1 MAKQTIN
8 IGSSAN
14 DGTGDPLRTAF
25 DKIND
30 NFTELY
36 GATAEANDIV
46 EDTSPQLGGNLDLNG
61 HSITTARSNENIN
74 INPAGTGTIELVANT
89 NVTGDLAITGNTTVS
104 GRIFL
109 GDGATDVTQVT
120 GVFEADNLTIDGT
133 TITSKVTNGDVTIQ
147 GNGTGVVAIPN
158 LKVDGNISVTDNEIQ
173 TTVSN
178 SDLKLSASGTGGVL
192 ASALRIHGTTLSA
205 DDSST
210 ITLAEG
216 VNITGALTLTGGLA
230 SALSVANGGTGATS
244 LTSNAVLTGTGSSA
258 ITAESNLTFDGS
270 TLTLTG
276 SAALDGVTVKD
287 NTVSSNTSNSNL
299 QLSGNGTGKVE
310 IMDGITGSF
319 DITQTGNTTIT
330 GQADIDYV
338 RIKDN
343 KITTNASNS
352 VLEISANGSG
362 TVDVQNAMT
371 TLGQTVT
378 GNVAITGRADVD
390 NLRIDANSITAQNS
404 NGGITLNP
412 NGTGTVTINGTF
424 VGITNTLSANKVETD
439 QIAIEG
445 NEITTANSN
454 ANLELSA
461 NGSGAVVLNNLKVG
475 TGATVTTILD
485 EDAMGSDSATAL
497 ATQQSIKAYVDAVT
511 TSLNAQDLDFQ
522 GDSGGA
528 LNIDLDTEVLDI
540 AGGTNITTAGSGNTL
555 TVNLDTALTGLTS
568 AVIDNVTIADNSITT
583 NASNANLQLGANGSG
598 KIELM
603 SNTISRT
610 GDIIFDASADIIL
623 DAGGKD
629 IIFRYDGAQFG
640 LFTFAGGNLLIQS
653 GSTTMLTGDGANAIF
668 NGNITV
674 PGSSTLD
681 GVTITDNTIK
691 SNASNA
697 DLQIGTSGTGVID
710 ILTATQS
717 TVGSAGG
724 ASALPGQPTGY
735 IKVKIGGTMRVIPFY
750 DES

>member
-1 MAKQTIN
+1 
-8 IGSSAN
+8 
-14 DGTGDPLRTAF
+14 
-25 DKIND
+25 
-30 NFTELY
+30 
-36 GATAEANDIV
+36 
-46 EDTSPQLGGNLDLNG
+46 
-61 HSITTARSNENIN
+61 
-74 INPAGTGTIELVANT
+74 
-89 NVTGDLAITGNTTVS
+89 
-104 GRIFL
+104 
-109 GDGATDVTQVT
+109 
-120 GVFEADNLTIDGT
+120 
-133 TITSKVTNGDVTIQ
+133 
-147 GNGTGVVAIPN
+147 
-158 LKVDGNISVTDNEIQ
+158 
-173 TTVSN
+173 
-178 SDLKLSASGTGGVL
+178 
-192 ASALRIHGTTLSA
+192 
-205 DDSST
+205 
-210 ITLAEG
+210 
-216 VNITGALTLTGGLA
+216 
-230 SALSVANGGTGATS
+230 
-244 LTSNAVLTGTGSSA
+244 
-258 ITAESNLTFDGS
+258 
-270 TLTLTG
+270 LTG

-461 NGSGAVVLNNLKVG
+461 NGSGKV
-475 TGATVTTILD
+475 TISGLSYPT
-485 EDAMGSDSATAL
+485 SD
-497 ATQQSIKAYVDAVT
+497 
-511 TSLNAQDLDFQ
+511 
-522 GDSGGA
+522 
-528 LNIDLDTEVLDI
+528 
-540 AGGTNITTAGSGNTL
+540 GTNGQVLTT
-555 TVNLDTALTGLTS
+555 
-568 AVIDNVTIADNSITT
+568 
-583 NASNANLQLGANGSG
+583 NGSG
-598 KIELM
+598 VLTFTDKTTDTTDVVSDTTPQLGGDLDVNGQKIISAR
-603 SNTISRT
+603 SNEQ
-610 GDIIFDASADIIL
+610 IIL
-623 DAGGKD
+623 DPNGTGTIELA
-629 IIFRYDGAQFG
+629 AN
-640 LFTFAGGNLLIQS
+640 TNVTGNLDVTGEITKTGDLKFNASGDILIDGDGGDIFFMDGSAGSYASFSRS
-653 GSTTMLTGDGANAIF
+653 GSRDLTLRSNNVVALTFDSANVAAA
-668 NGNITV
+668 GNLSV
-674 PGSSTLD
+674 AGSSTLD

-691 SNASNA
+691 ANASNA
-697 DLQIGTSGTGVID
+697 DLQIGTAGTGVID
-710 ILTATQS
+710 ILTATQA

>member
-378 GNVAITGRADVD
+378 GDVAITGRADVD

-454 ANLELSA
+454 ANL
-461 NGSGAVVLNNLKVG
+461 
-475 TGATVTTILD
+475 
-485 EDAMGSDSATAL
+485 
-497 ATQQSIKAYVDAVT
+497 
-511 TSLNAQDLDFQ
+511 
-522 GDSGGA
+522 
-528 LNIDLDTEVLDI
+528 
-540 AGGTNITTAGSGNTL
+540 
-555 TVNLDTALTGLTS
+555 
-568 AVIDNVTIADNSITT
+568 
-583 NASNANLQLGANGSG
+583 QLGANGTGS
-598 KIELM
+598 IELM
-603 SNTISRT
+603 SEKIART
-610 GDIIFDASADIIL
+610 GNTSIDVSGYVVIDSGAGDIYLKDDGTGFGILSNSA
-623 DAGGKD
+623 
-629 IIFRYDGAQFG
+629 
-640 LFTFAGGNLLIQS
+640 GNLEIKS
-653 GSTTMLTGDGANAIF
+653 GNTTALSMTGANVAAQ
-668 NGNITV
+668 GNLSV
-674 PGSSTLD
+674 AGSSTLD

-691 SNASNA
+691 ANASNA

-710 ILTATQS
+710 VLTATQS

-735 IKVKIGGTMRVIPFY
+735 IKIKIGGTLRVIPFY

>member
-319 DITQTGNTTIT
+319 DITQTGSTTIT

-343 KITTNASNS
+343 KITTNTSNS

-362 TVDVQNAMT
+362 TIDIQNAMT

-461 NGSGAVVLNNLKVG
+461 NGSGKVKISG
-475 TGATVTTILD
+475 ISYPT
-485 EDAMGSDSATAL
+485 SD
-497 ATQQSIKAYVDAVT
+497 
-511 TSLNAQDLDFQ
+511 
-522 GDSGGA
+522 
-528 LNIDLDTEVLDI
+528 
-540 AGGTNITTAGSGNTL
+540 GTNGQVLTT
-555 TVNLDTALTGLTS
+555 
-568 AVIDNVTIADNSITT
+568 
-583 NASNANLQLGANGSG
+583 NGSG
-598 KIELM
+598 VLTFTDKTTDTTDVVSDTTPQLGGDLDVNGQKIISAR
-603 SNTISRT
+603 SNEQ
-610 GDIIFDASADIIL
+610 IIL
-623 DAGGKD
+623 DPNGTGTIELA
-629 IIFRYDGAQFG
+629 AN
-640 LFTFAGGNLLIQS
+640 TNVTGNLDVTGEITKTGDLKFNASGDILIDGDGGDIFFMDGSAGSYASFSRS
-653 GSTTMLTGDGANAIF
+653 GSRDLTLRSNNVVALTFDSANVAAA
-668 NGNITV
+668 GNLSV
-674 PGSSTLD
+674 AGSSTLD

-691 SNASNA
+691 ANASNA
-697 DLQIGTSGTGVID
+697 DLQIGTAGTGVID

>member
-319 DITQTGNTTIT
+319 DITQTGSTTIT

-343 KITTNASNS
+343 KITTNTSNS

-362 TVDVQNAMT
+362 TIDIQNAMT

-461 NGSGAVVLNNLKVG
+461 NGSGKV
-475 TGATVTTILD
+475 TISGLSYPT
-485 EDAMGSDSATAL
+485 SD
-497 ATQQSIKAYVDAVT
+497 
-511 TSLNAQDLDFQ
+511 
-522 GDSGGA
+522 
-528 LNIDLDTEVLDI
+528 
-540 AGGTNITTAGSGNTL
+540 GTNGQVLTT
-555 TVNLDTALTGLTS
+555 
-568 AVIDNVTIADNSITT
+568 
-583 NASNANLQLGANGSG
+583 NGSG
-598 KIELM
+598 VLTFTDKTTDTTDVVSDTTPQLGGDLDVNGQKIISAR
-603 SNTISRT
+603 SNEQ
-610 GDIIFDASADIIL
+610 IIL
-623 DAGGKD
+623 DPNGTGTIELA
-629 IIFRYDGAQFG
+629 AN
-640 LFTFAGGNLLIQS
+640 TNVTGNLDVTGEITKTGDLKFNASGDILIDGDGGDIFFMDGSAGSYASFSRS
-653 GSTTMLTGDGANAIF
+653 GSRDLTLRSNNVVALTFDSANVAAA
-668 NGNITV
+668 GNLSV
-674 PGSSTLD
+674 AGSSTLD

-691 SNASNA
+691 ANASNA
-697 DLQIGTSGTGVID
+697 DLQIGTAGTGVID

>member
-36 GATAEANDIV
+36 GASAEANDIL
-46 EDTSPQLGGNLDLNG
+46 EDSSPQLGGDLDLNG
-61 HSITTARSNENIN
+61 HRITTARSNENIN
-74 INPAGTGTIELVANT
+74 INPAGTGTIELIANT

-109 GDGATDVTQVT
+109 GDGATDVTHVT

-287 NTVSSNTSNSNL
+287 NTVSTNASNSNL

-319 DITQTGNTTIT
+319 DITQTGSTTIT

-343 KITTNASNS
+343 KITTNTSNS

-454 ANLELSA
+454 ANL
-461 NGSGAVVLNNLKVG
+461 
-475 TGATVTTILD
+475 
-485 EDAMGSDSATAL
+485 
-497 ATQQSIKAYVDAVT
+497 
-511 TSLNAQDLDFQ
+511 
-522 GDSGGA
+522 
-528 LNIDLDTEVLDI
+528 
-540 AGGTNITTAGSGNTL
+540 
-555 TVNLDTALTGLTS
+555 
-568 AVIDNVTIADNSITT
+568 
-583 NASNANLQLGANGSG
+583 QLGANGTGS
-598 KIELM
+598 IELM
-603 SNTISRT
+603 SNTVSRT

-623 DAGGKD
+623 DAAGKD
-629 IIFRYDGAQFG
+629 IIFRYNGNQFG
-640 LFTFAGGNLLIQS
+640 LFTASGNDLLIQS
-653 GSTTMLTGDGANAIF
+653 GTTTMLTGDGANAAFSGNLTVAGAVIGSRQAISGAGAINVTTLF
-668 NGNITV
+668 TEITTTGAQAFTLANGTVGQMKIITMAVDGGDATITPTTFANGTSITMDAVNDSVTLIYGANGWVVLASQNIT
-674 PGSSTLD
+674 
-681 GVTITDNTIK
+681 I
-691 SNASNA
+691 NA
-697 DLQIGTSGTGVID
+697 
-710 ILTATQS
+710 
-717 TVGSAGG
+717 
-724 ASALPGQPTGY
+724 
-735 IKVKIGGTMRVIPFY
+735 
-750 DES
+750 

>member
-36 GATAEANDIV
+36 GASAEANDII
-46 EDTSPQLGGNLDLNG
+46 EDSSPQLGGDLDLNG
-61 HSITTARSNENIN
+61 HRITTARSNENIN

-287 NTVSSNTSNSNL
+287 NTVSTNASNSNL

-319 DITQTGNTTIT
+319 DITQTGSTTIT

-343 KITTNASNS
+343 KITTNTSNS
-352 VLEISANGSG
+352 VLEISANGTG

-412 NGTGTVTINGTF
+412 NGTGTVTINGSF

-454 ANLELSA
+454 ANL
-461 NGSGAVVLNNLKVG
+461 
-475 TGATVTTILD
+475 
-485 EDAMGSDSATAL
+485 
-497 ATQQSIKAYVDAVT
+497 
-511 TSLNAQDLDFQ
+511 
-522 GDSGGA
+522 
-528 LNIDLDTEVLDI
+528 
-540 AGGTNITTAGSGNTL
+540 
-555 TVNLDTALTGLTS
+555 
-568 AVIDNVTIADNSITT
+568 
-583 NASNANLQLGANGSG
+583 QLGANGTGS
-598 KIELM
+598 IELM
-603 SNTISRT
+603 SNTVSRT

-623 DAGGKD
+623 DAAGKD
-629 IIFRYDGAQFG
+629 IIFRYNGNQFG
-640 LFTFAGGNLLIQS
+640 LFTASGNDLLIQS
-653 GSTTMLTGDGANAIF
+653 GTTTMLTGDGANAAFSGNLTVAGAVIGSRQAISGAGAINVTTLF
-668 NGNITV
+668 TEITTTGAQAFTLANGTVGQMKIITMAVDGGDATITPTTFANGTSITMDAVNDSVTLIYGANGWVVLASQNIT
-674 PGSSTLD
+674 
-681 GVTITDNTIK
+681 I
-691 SNASNA
+691 NA
-697 DLQIGTSGTGVID
+697 
-710 ILTATQS
+710 
-717 TVGSAGG
+717 
-724 ASALPGQPTGY
+724 
-735 IKVKIGGTMRVIPFY
+735 
-750 DES
+750 

>member
-36 GATAEANDIV
+36 GASAEANDIL
-46 EDTSPQLGGNLDLNG
+46 EDSSPQLGGDLDLNG
-61 HSITTARSNENIN
+61 HRITTARSNENIN
-74 INPAGTGTIELVANT
+74 INPAGTGTIELIANT

-287 NTVSSNTSNSNL
+287 NTVSTNASNSNL

-319 DITQTGNTTIT
+319 DITQTGSTTIT

-343 KITTNASNS
+343 KITTNTSNS

-454 ANLELSA
+454 ANL
-461 NGSGAVVLNNLKVG
+461 
-475 TGATVTTILD
+475 
-485 EDAMGSDSATAL
+485 
-497 ATQQSIKAYVDAVT
+497 
-511 TSLNAQDLDFQ
+511 
-522 GDSGGA
+522 
-528 LNIDLDTEVLDI
+528 
-540 AGGTNITTAGSGNTL
+540 
-555 TVNLDTALTGLTS
+555 
-568 AVIDNVTIADNSITT
+568 
-583 NASNANLQLGANGSG
+583 QLGANGTGS
-598 KIELM
+598 IELM
-603 SNTISRT
+603 SNTVSRT

-623 DAGGKD
+623 DAAGKD
-629 IIFRYDGAQFG
+629 IIFRYNGNQFG
-640 LFTFAGGNLLIQS
+640 LFTASGNDLLIQS
-653 GSTTMLTGDGANAIF
+653 GTTTMLTGDGANAAFSGNLTVAGAVI
-668 NGNITV
+668 GSRQAISGAGAINIT
-674 PGSSTLD
+674 TLFTEITTTGAQAFTLANGTVGQMKIITMAVD
-681 GVTITDNTIK
+681 GGDATITPTTFAN
-691 SNASNA
+691 
-697 DLQIGTSGTGVID
+697 GTSITMDAVNDSVTLIY
-710 ILTATQS
+710 
-717 TVGSAGG
+717 G
-724 ASALPGQPTGY
+724 ANGWVVLASQNITINA
-735 IKVKIGGTMRVIPFY
+735 
-750 DES
+750 

>member
-36 GATAEANDIV
+36 GASAEANDIL
-46 EDTSPQLGGNLDLNG
+46 EDSSPQLGGDLDLNG
-61 HSITTARSNENIN
+61 HRITTARSNENIN
-74 INPAGTGTIELVANT
+74 INPAGTGTIELIANT

-287 NTVSSNTSNSNL
+287 NTVSTNASNSNL

-319 DITQTGNTTIT
+319 DITQTGSTTIT

-343 KITTNASNS
+343 KITTNTSNS

-454 ANLELSA
+454 ANL
-461 NGSGAVVLNNLKVG
+461 
-475 TGATVTTILD
+475 
-485 EDAMGSDSATAL
+485 
-497 ATQQSIKAYVDAVT
+497 
-511 TSLNAQDLDFQ
+511 
-522 GDSGGA
+522 
-528 LNIDLDTEVLDI
+528 
-540 AGGTNITTAGSGNTL
+540 
-555 TVNLDTALTGLTS
+555 
-568 AVIDNVTIADNSITT
+568 
-583 NASNANLQLGANGSG
+583 QLGANGTGS
-598 KIELM
+598 IELM
-603 SNTISRT
+603 SNTVSRT

-623 DAGGKD
+623 DAAGKD
-629 IIFRYDGAQFG
+629 IIFRYNGNQFG
-640 LFTFAGGNLLIQS
+640 LFTASGNDLLIQS
-653 GSTTMLTGDGANAIF
+653 GTTTMLTGDGANAAFSGNLTVAGAVIGSRQAISGAGAINVTTLF
-668 NGNITV
+668 TEITTTGAQAFTLANGTVGQMKIITMAVDGGDATITPTTFANGTSITMDAVHDSVTLIYGANGWVVLASQNIT
-674 PGSSTLD
+674 
-681 GVTITDNTIK
+681 I
-691 SNASNA
+691 NA
-697 DLQIGTSGTGVID
+697 
-710 ILTATQS
+710 
-717 TVGSAGG
+717 
-724 ASALPGQPTGY
+724 
-735 IKVKIGGTMRVIPFY
+735 
-750 DES
+750 

>member
-461 NGSGAVVLNNLKVG
+461 NGSGKV
-475 TGATVTTILD
+475 TISGLSYPT
-485 EDAMGSDSATAL
+485 SD
-497 ATQQSIKAYVDAVT
+497 
-511 TSLNAQDLDFQ
+511 
-522 GDSGGA
+522 
-528 LNIDLDTEVLDI
+528 
-540 AGGTNITTAGSGNTL
+540 GTNGQVLTT
-555 TVNLDTALTGLTS
+555 
-568 AVIDNVTIADNSITT
+568 
-583 NASNANLQLGANGSG
+583 NGSG
-598 KIELM
+598 VLTFTDKTTDTTDVVSDTTPQLGGDLDVNGQKIISAR
-603 SNTISRT
+603 SNEQ
-610 GDIIFDASADIIL
+610 IIL
-623 DAGGKD
+623 DPNGTGTIELA
-629 IIFRYDGAQFG
+629 AN
-640 LFTFAGGNLLIQS
+640 TNVTGNLDVTGEITKTGDLKFNASGDILIDGDGGDIFFMDGSAGSYASFSRS
-653 GSTTMLTGDGANAIF
+653 GSRDLTLRSNNVVALTFDSANVAAA
-668 NGNITV
+668 GNLSV
-674 PGSSTLD
+674 AGSSTLD

-691 SNASNA
+691 ANASNA
-697 DLQIGTSGTGVID
+697 DLQIGTAGTGVID

>member
-1 MAKQTIN
+1 M
-8 IGSSAN
+8 
-14 DGTGDPLRTAF
+14 
-25 DKIND
+25 
-30 NFTELY
+30 
-36 GATAEANDIV
+36 
-46 EDTSPQLGGNLDLNG
+46 
-61 HSITTARSNENIN
+61 
-74 INPAGTGTIELVANT
+74 
-89 NVTGDLAITGNTTVS
+89 
-104 GRIFL
+104 
-109 GDGATDVTQVT
+109 
-120 GVFEADNLTIDGT
+120 
-133 TITSKVTNGDVTIQ
+133 
-147 GNGTGVVAIPN
+147 
-158 LKVDGNISVTDNEIQ
+158 
-173 TTVSN
+173 
-178 SDLKLSASGTGGVL
+178 
-192 ASALRIHGTTLSA
+192 SA

-378 GNVAITGRADVD
+378 GDVAITGRADVD

-454 ANLELSA
+454 ANL
-461 NGSGAVVLNNLKVG
+461 
-475 TGATVTTILD
+475 
-485 EDAMGSDSATAL
+485 
-497 ATQQSIKAYVDAVT
+497 
-511 TSLNAQDLDFQ
+511 
-522 GDSGGA
+522 
-528 LNIDLDTEVLDI
+528 
-540 AGGTNITTAGSGNTL
+540 
-555 TVNLDTALTGLTS
+555 
-568 AVIDNVTIADNSITT
+568 
-583 NASNANLQLGANGSG
+583 QLGANGTGS
-598 KIELM
+598 IELM
-603 SNTISRT
+603 SEKIART
-610 GDIIFDASADIIL
+610 GNTSIDVSGYVVIDSGAGDIYLKDDGTGFGILSNSAGNLEIKSGNTTALSMTGANVAAQGNLSVAGAVTGKVVLDTTQNDGSTVTIDPNKPVAILQGNTGSDDKTYTLADGTTAGQMIIL
-623 DAGGKD
+623 VRDSVND
-629 IIFRYDGAQFG
+629 RSSIHVIFSKFNNDGA
-640 LFTFAGGNLLIQS
+640 
-653 GSTTMLTGDGANAIF
+653 
-668 NGNITV
+668 
-674 PGSSTLD
+674 
-681 GVTITDNTIK
+681 
-691 SNASNA
+691 
-697 DLQIGTSGTGVID
+697 
-710 ILTATQS
+710 TATNANKEPFSQYQQ
-717 TVGSAGG
+717 VVMC
-724 ASALPGQPTGY
+724 
-735 IKVKIGGTMRVIPFY
+735 IWNGTAWCINKHQN
-750 DES
+750 

>member
-36 GATAEANDIV
+36 GASAEANDIL
-46 EDTSPQLGGNLDLNG
+46 EDSSPQLGGDLDLNG
-61 HSITTARSNENIN
+61 HRITTARSNENIN
-74 INPAGTGTIELVANT
+74 INPAGTGTIELIANT

-287 NTVSSNTSNSNL
+287 NTVSTNASNSNL

-319 DITQTGNTTIT
+319 DITQTGSTTIT

-343 KITTNASNS
+343 KITTNTSNS

-454 ANLELSA
+454 ANL
-461 NGSGAVVLNNLKVG
+461 
-475 TGATVTTILD
+475 
-485 EDAMGSDSATAL
+485 
-497 ATQQSIKAYVDAVT
+497 
-511 TSLNAQDLDFQ
+511 
-522 GDSGGA
+522 
-528 LNIDLDTEVLDI
+528 
-540 AGGTNITTAGSGNTL
+540 
-555 TVNLDTALTGLTS
+555 
-568 AVIDNVTIADNSITT
+568 
-583 NASNANLQLGANGSG
+583 QLGANGTGS
-598 KIELM
+598 IELM
-603 SNTISRT
+603 SNTVSRT

-623 DAGGKD
+623 DAAGKD
-629 IIFRYDGAQFG
+629 IIFRYNGNQFG
-640 LFTFAGGNLLIQS
+640 LFTASGNDLLIQS
-653 GSTTMLTGDGANAIF
+653 GTTTMLTGNGANAIF
-668 NGNITV
+668 AGDVSIAGAVIGSRQAISGAGAINVTTLFTEITTTGAQAFTLANGTVGQMKIITMAVDGGDATITPATFANGTSITMDAVNDSVTLIYGANGWVVLASQNIT
-674 PGSSTLD
+674 
-681 GVTITDNTIK
+681 I
-691 SNASNA
+691 NA
-697 DLQIGTSGTGVID
+697 
-710 ILTATQS
+710 
-717 TVGSAGG
+717 
-724 ASALPGQPTGY
+724 
-735 IKVKIGGTMRVIPFY
+735 
-750 DES
+750 

>member
-319 DITQTGNTTIT
+319 DITQTGSTTIT

-343 KITTNASNS
+343 KITTNTSNS

-362 TVDVQNAMT
+362 TIDIQNAMT

-424 VGITNTLSANKVETD
+424 VGVTNTLSANKVETD

-461 NGSGAVVLNNLKVG
+461 NGSGKV
-475 TGATVTTILD
+475 TISGLSYPT
-485 EDAMGSDSATAL
+485 SD
-497 ATQQSIKAYVDAVT
+497 
-511 TSLNAQDLDFQ
+511 
-522 GDSGGA
+522 
-528 LNIDLDTEVLDI
+528 
-540 AGGTNITTAGSGNTL
+540 GTNGQVLTT
-555 TVNLDTALTGLTS
+555 
-568 AVIDNVTIADNSITT
+568 
-583 NASNANLQLGANGSG
+583 NGSG
-598 KIELM
+598 VLTFTDKTTDTTDVVSDTTPQLGGDLDVNGQKIISAR
-603 SNTISRT
+603 SNEQ
-610 GDIIFDASADIIL
+610 IIL
-623 DAGGKD
+623 DPNGTGTIELA
-629 IIFRYDGAQFG
+629 AN
-640 LFTFAGGNLLIQS
+640 TNVTGNLDVTGEITKTGDLKFNASGDILIDGDGGDIFFMDGSAGSYASFSRS
-653 GSTTMLTGDGANAIF
+653 GSRDLTLRSNNVVALTFDSANVAAA
-668 NGNITV
+668 GNLSV
-674 PGSSTLD
+674 AGSSTLD

-691 SNASNA
+691 ANASNA
-697 DLQIGTSGTGVID
+697 DLQIGTAGTGVID

>member
-36 GATAEANDIV
+36 GASAEANDII
-46 EDTSPQLGGNLDLNG
+46 EDSSPQLGGDLDLNG
-61 HSITTARSNENIN
+61 HRITTARSNENIN

-287 NTVSSNTSNSNL
+287 NTVSTNASNSNL

-319 DITQTGNTTIT
+319 DITQTGSTTIT

-343 KITTNASNS
+343 KITTNTSNS
-352 VLEISANGSG
+352 VLEISANGTG

-412 NGTGTVTINGTF
+412 NGTGTVTINGSF

-461 NGSGAVVLNNLKVG
+461 NGTGLVAISNLKVDG
-475 TGATVTTILD
+475 NIQINDNKIAT
-485 EDAMGSDSATAL
+485 
-497 ATQQSIKAYVDAVT
+497 T
-511 TSLNAQDLDFQ
+511 TS
-522 GDSGGA
+522 
-528 LNIDLDTEVLDI
+528 
-540 AGGTNITTAGSGNTL
+540 
-555 TVNLDTALTGLTS
+555 
-568 AVIDNVTIADNSITT
+568 NS
-583 NASNANLQLGANGSG
+583 NLQLGANGSG

-603 SNTISRT
+603 SNTVSRT

-623 DAGGKD
+623 DAAGKD
-629 IIFRYDGAQFG
+629 IIFRYNGTQFG
-640 LFTFAGGNLLIQS
+640 LFTASGTDLLIQS
-653 GSTTMLTGDGANAIF
+653 GTTTMLTGNGANAIF

-681 GVTITDNTIK
+681 GVTITDNTITA
-691 SNASNA
+691 NASNA
-697 DLQIGTSGTGVID
+697 DLQIGTAGTGVID
-710 ILTATQS
+710 ILTATQA

>member
-319 DITQTGNTTIT
+319 DITQTGSTTIT

-338 RIKDN
+338 TIKDN

-461 NGSGAVVLNNLKVG
+461 NGSGKV
-475 TGATVTTILD
+475 TISGLSYPT
-485 EDAMGSDSATAL
+485 SD
-497 ATQQSIKAYVDAVT
+497 
-511 TSLNAQDLDFQ
+511 
-522 GDSGGA
+522 
-528 LNIDLDTEVLDI
+528 
-540 AGGTNITTAGSGNTL
+540 GTNGQVLTT
-555 TVNLDTALTGLTS
+555 
-568 AVIDNVTIADNSITT
+568 
-583 NASNANLQLGANGSG
+583 NGSG
-598 KIELM
+598 VLTFTDKTTDTTDVVSDTTPQLGGDLDVNGQKIISAR
-603 SNTISRT
+603 SNEQ
-610 GDIIFDASADIIL
+610 IIL
-623 DAGGKD
+623 DPNGTGTIELA
-629 IIFRYDGAQFG
+629 AN
-640 LFTFAGGNLLIQS
+640 TNVTGNLDVTGEITKTGDLKFNASGDILIDGDGGDIFFMDGSAGSYASFSRS
-653 GSTTMLTGDGANAIF
+653 GSRDLTLRSNNVVALTFDSANVAAA
-668 NGNITV
+668 GNLSV
-674 PGSSTLD
+674 AGSSTLD

-691 SNASNA
+691 ANASNA
-697 DLQIGTSGTGVID
+697 DLQIGTAGTGVID
-710 ILTATQS
+710 ILTATQA

>member
-36 GATAEANDIV
+36 GASAEANDIL
-46 EDTSPQLGGNLDLNG
+46 EDSSPQLGGDLDLNG
-61 HSITTARSNENIN
+61 HRITTARSNENIN
-74 INPAGTGTIELVANT
+74 INPAGTGTIELIANT

-287 NTVSSNTSNSNL
+287 NTVSTNASNSNL

-319 DITQTGNTTIT
+319 DITQTGSTTIT

-343 KITTNASNS
+343 KITTNTSNS

-454 ANLELSA
+454 ANL
-461 NGSGAVVLNNLKVG
+461 
-475 TGATVTTILD
+475 
-485 EDAMGSDSATAL
+485 
-497 ATQQSIKAYVDAVT
+497 
-511 TSLNAQDLDFQ
+511 
-522 GDSGGA
+522 
-528 LNIDLDTEVLDI
+528 
-540 AGGTNITTAGSGNTL
+540 
-555 TVNLDTALTGLTS
+555 
-568 AVIDNVTIADNSITT
+568 
-583 NASNANLQLGANGSG
+583 QLGANGSG

-603 SNTISRT
+603 SSTISRT

-623 DAGGKD
+623 DAAGKD
-629 IIFRYDGAQFG
+629 IIFRYNGNQFG
-640 LFTFAGGNLLIQS
+640 LFTASGNDLLIQS
-653 GSTTMLTGDGANAIF
+653 GTTTMLTGSGANAIF

-674 PGSSTLD
+674 PGSATLD
-681 GVTITDNTIK
+681 GVTITDNTITA
-691 SNASNA
+691 NASNA
-697 DLQIGTSGTGVID
+697 DLQIGTAGTGVID
-710 ILTATQS
+710 ILTATQA

>member
-36 GATAEANDIV
+36 GASAEANDII
-46 EDTSPQLGGNLDLNG
+46 EDSSPQLGGNLDLNG

-89 NVTGDLAITGNTTVS
+89 NVTGNLAITGNTTVS

-287 NTVSSNTSNSNL
+287 NTVSSNASNSNL

-343 KITTNASNS
+343 KITTNTSNS
-352 VLEISANGSG
+352 VLEISANGTG

-461 NGSGAVVLNNLKVG
+461 NGSGTIELQTSTNVTG
-475 TGATVTTILD
+475 TLTATSLTVDGNIQIND
-485 EDAMGSDSATAL
+485 NKIAT
-497 ATQQSIKAYVDAVT
+497 T
-511 TSLNAQDLDFQ
+511 TS
-522 GDSGGA
+522 
-528 LNIDLDTEVLDI
+528 
-540 AGGTNITTAGSGNTL
+540 
-555 TVNLDTALTGLTS
+555 
-568 AVIDNVTIADNSITT
+568 NS
-583 NASNANLQLGANGSG
+583 NLQLGANGSG

-610 GDIIFDASADIIL
+610 GDILFDVTADLIF

-629 IIFRYDGAQFG
+629 IIFRYNGNQFG
-640 LFTFAGGNLLIQS
+640 LFTASGNDLLIQS
-653 GSTTMLTGDGANAIF
+653 GTTTMLTGNGANAIF
-668 NGNITV
+668 AGDVSIAGAVIGSRQAISGAGAINLTTLFTEITTTGAQAFTLANGTVGQMKIITMAVDGGDATITPATFANGTSITMDAVNDSVTLIYGANGWVVLASQNIT
-674 PGSSTLD
+674 
-681 GVTITDNTIK
+681 I
-691 SNASNA
+691 NA
-697 DLQIGTSGTGVID
+697 
-710 ILTATQS
+710 
-717 TVGSAGG
+717 
-724 ASALPGQPTGY
+724 
-735 IKVKIGGTMRVIPFY
+735 
-750 DES
+750 

>member
-36 GATAEANDIV
+36 GASAEANDIL
-46 EDTSPQLGGNLDLNG
+46 EDSSPQLGGDLDLNG
-61 HSITTARSNENIN
+61 HRITTARSNENIN
-74 INPAGTGTIELVANT
+74 INPAGTGTIELIANT

-287 NTVSSNTSNSNL
+287 NTVSTNASNSNL

-319 DITQTGNTTIT
+319 DITQTGSTTIT

-343 KITTNASNS
+343 KITTNTSNS

-454 ANLELSA
+454 ANL
-461 NGSGAVVLNNLKVG
+461 
-475 TGATVTTILD
+475 
-485 EDAMGSDSATAL
+485 
-497 ATQQSIKAYVDAVT
+497 
-511 TSLNAQDLDFQ
+511 
-522 GDSGGA
+522 
-528 LNIDLDTEVLDI
+528 
-540 AGGTNITTAGSGNTL
+540 
-555 TVNLDTALTGLTS
+555 
-568 AVIDNVTIADNSITT
+568 
-583 NASNANLQLGANGSG
+583 QLGANGTGS
-598 KIELM
+598 IELM
-603 SNTISRT
+603 SNTVSRT

-623 DAGGKD
+623 DAAGKD
-629 IIFRYDGAQFG
+629 IIFRYNGNQFG
-640 LFTFAGGNLLIQS
+640 LFTASGNDLLIQS
-653 GSTTMLTGDGANAIF
+653 GTTTMLTGDGANAAFSGNLTVAGAVIGSRQAISGAGAINVTTLF
-668 NGNITV
+668 TEITTTGAQAFTLANGTVGQMKIITMAVDGGDATITPTTFANGTSITMDAVNDSVTLIYGANGWVVLASQNIT
-674 PGSSTLD
+674 
-681 GVTITDNTIK
+681 I
-691 SNASNA
+691 NA
-697 DLQIGTSGTGVID
+697 
-710 ILTATQS
+710 
-717 TVGSAGG
+717 
-724 ASALPGQPTGY
+724 
-735 IKVKIGGTMRVIPFY
+735 
-750 DES
+750 